1 MVAVWSKELTD
12 VRTCPPL
19 VVFPE
24 PYYFF
29 GKGNTVVT
37 AAARPSLQPGT
48 VYRTDDLR
56 AWGAN
61 TPRLAKRLVRE
72 GALEKLAQGLFVAPK
87 RSQFGVV
94 PPTDEA
100 LMRGFLKDGPFV
112 FTGPER
118 WNALG
123 LGSTAVHA
131 LALVYNTK
139 RSGVITLG
147 GRKFNL
153 RRVAFPRDPSPEW
166 FAVDLL
172 ENRDQAGVGLEV
184 LEQRLVEA
192 LRKRTLNGERLVAMA
207 NEYGT
212 RETYR
217 LCRDAV
223 ERAAA

>member
-1 MVAVWSKELTD
+1 M
-12 VRTCPPL
+12 
-19 VVFPE
+19 
-24 PYYFF
+24 
-29 GKGNTVVT
+29 T
-37 AAARPSLQPGT
+37 AAAHPPLEPGA

-56 AWGAN
+56 VWGAN
-61 TPRLAKRLVRE
+61 APRLAKRLVRE
-72 GALEKLAQGLFVAPK
+72 GALQKLAQGLFVAPK
-87 RSQFGVV
+87 RSRFGVV
-94 PPTDEA
+94 PPSDEA

-131 LALVYNTK
+131 HALVYNTK
-139 RSGVITLG
+139 RSGVVTLG

-172 ENRDQAGVGLEV
+172 EHRDQAGVGLEV
-184 LEQRLVEA
+184 LEKRLVQA
-192 LRKRTLNGERLVAMA
+192 LRKQDLNGERLVAMA
-207 NEYGT
+207 GEYGT

-217 LCRDAV
+217 RCRDAV

>member
-1 MVAVWSKELTD
+1 M
-12 VRTCPPL
+12 
-19 VVFPE
+19 
-24 PYYFF
+24 
-29 GKGNTVVT
+29 T
-37 AAARPSLQPGT
+37 AAAHPSLKPGA

-61 TPRLAKRLVRE
+61 APRLAKRLVRE
-72 GALEKLAQGLFVAPK
+72 GALQKLAQGLFVAPK
-87 RSQFGVV
+87 RSRFGVV
-94 PPTDEA
+94 PPSDEA

-131 LALVYNTK
+131 HALVYNTK
-139 RSGVITLG
+139 RSGVVTLG
-147 GRKFNL
+147 GRRFNL

-172 ENRDQAGVGLEV
+172 EHRNQAGVGLEV
-184 LEQRLVEA
+184 LEKRLVEA
-192 LRKRTLNGERLVAMA
+192 LRKQDLNAEQLVAMA
-207 NEYGT
+207 SEYGT

-217 LCRDAV
+217 LCLDAV